1 MLGNLPLSGNAL
13 SVNTQNAV
21 AGGSGGDPG
30 PLIFGLNLQAAVG
43 GGTVVN
49 IFNCRGGG
57 AANPV
62 VS

>member
-1 MLGNLPLSGNAL
+1 MLGNLPLSGDAL

-21 AGGSGGDPG
+21 AGGSGGYPG
-30 PLIFGLNLQAAVG
+30 PLIFGLLLEPAVG